1 MPKLSLNP
9 FASSPT
15 IRTRWL
21 PEIGDHLRP
30 AFQRVADGLNLVQQ
44 ARSEATEN
52 RPHKEDTDLDEPQRQ
67 IAAEIQSGANLLRQ
81 FLTNQLHD
89 AEEKIRAR
97 LPRALDVSLAVAQAR
112 ASAAEAKLAH
122 GVILESDRLVE
133 RRRLRGLRKFKLD
146 NRLSRDAVYSDDW
159 LMPAALLF
167 TIFVGESAA
176 NAFIFREAVDLGLAG
191 GFVLAAL
198 FGLVNVLLG
207 FGTGVLGLRLLG
219 HISWPIKLVGV
230 ATSLVTSVAGCTWNM
245 LIAHFREALERGAVF
260 TSFLDSALL
269 VTPSRWFTFSSL
281 ESWALFLLGVAVFVI
296 AAIKGRGG
304 RAGFADP
311 YWGYRAIDLTHRE
324 TEVEYVE
331 AQEDYKVSVRN
342 AYDEARAKLRDQ
354 HTGDESALRK
364 IREIADQAEQR
375 AAEVRDSIGEWSE
388 MGGALLRLYR
398 EENQAI
404 RTAPAPSYFARYRSF
419 GEVTQGLI
427 NASAIR
433 ALAQRAEDVH
443 VTNTTALA
451 AFEERIS
458 EVKEQETKSFL
469 GEIHDIEARAERRLA
484 SDWNESAA
492 PVGPAA
498 GDQKE
503 AA

>member
-1 MPKLSLNP
+1 MPMFSLNP

-15 IRTRWL
+15 VRTRWL

-30 AFQRVADGLNLVQQ
+30 AFQRVADGLNLVQH

-67 IAAEIQSGANLLRQ
+67 VAAEIQAGANLLRQ

-97 LPRALDVSLAVAQAR
+97 LPRTLDVSLAVAQAR
-112 ASAAEAKLAH
+112 ASAAEGKLTH
-122 GVILESDRLVE
+122 GAILEGQRLAE
-133 RRRLRGLRKFKLD
+133 RRRIRGLRKFKID
-146 NRLSRDAVYSDDW
+146 NRLARDAAYSDDW
-159 LMPAALLF
+159 LMPAAILF
-167 TIFVGESAA
+167 TIFVVESAA

-207 FGTGVLGLRLLG
+207 FGTGVLGLRVLG
-219 HISWPIKLVGV
+219 HVSWPIKLVGV
-230 ATSLVTSVAGCTWNM
+230 ATTLVTSIAGCTWNM
-245 LIAHFREALERGAVF
+245 LIAHFREALERGAAV
-260 TSFLDSALL
+260 TSFLDSELL
-269 VTPSRWFTFSSL
+269 ITPSKWLTFSSL
-281 ESWALFLLGVAVFVI
+281 ESWALFLLGIAVFVI
-296 AAIKGRGG
+296 AALKGRGG
-304 RAGFADP
+304 RGGFADP

-324 TEVEYVE
+324 AEAEYTQ
-331 AQEDYKVSVRN
+331 AQENYKAAVRN
-342 AYDEARAKLRDQ
+342 AYDEARAKLREQHATDQ
-354 HTGDESALRK
+354 SALRE

-375 AAEVRDSIGEWSE
+375 ATEVRDSIGEWSE

-404 RTAPAPSYFARYRSF
+404 RTAPAPSYFMRYPSF
-419 GEVTQGLI
+419 EEVTQGLMD
-427 NASAIR
+427 ASSIR
-433 ALAQRAEDVH
+433 ALGERAEEVH
-443 VTNTTALA
+443 GANTTALA
-451 AFEERIS
+451 AIEERIS

-469 GEIHDIEARAERRLA
+469 SEIHDIEARAERRLA
-484 SDWNESAA
+484 SDWSELATPHA
-492 PVGPAA
+492 LAA
-498 GDQKE
+498 GEQKE